1 MNPLIPSSVCQ
12 EEMQD
17 AETNEVIVEFITD
30 SIGNRVKK
38 FKPLFIKSEPNKT
51 YVQHLPS
58 DDELPPVPEEKFHQT
73 REITI
78 DSYSESV
85 SSDDEASDDRTIT
98 ADSDSSEAQEF
109 EDTPYPVDKRYSYR
123 HRSNI

>member
-1 MNPLIPSSVCQ
+1 MNPPIPSSVCQ

-17 AETNEVIVEFITD
+17 AETDEVIVEFITD
-30 SIGNRVKK
+30 SKGNKVKRL
-38 FKPLFIKSEPNKT
+38 KPLFIKSEPNKT

-58 DDELPPVPEEKFHQT
+58 EDELPPVPEEKFHQT

-78 DSYSESV
+78 DSYSESI

-98 ADSDSSEAQEF
+98 ADSDSSRG
-109 EDTPYPVDKRYSYR
+109 TR
-123 HRSNI
+123 I